1 MAVHCLAGLGRT
13 GTLIALYM
21 MKHFGF
27 TANEAMGWL
36 RICRPGSII
45 GPQQQFLVDQE
56 DRMHRLG
63 AAGVPGLG
71 SLESTYSRTT
81 SPSQYRSNDGISQ
94 SKVLSEM
101 VTDGMLNRSSIRIK
115 APQPTSSREG
125 AQVER
130 QQEAATRSCLPW
142 LDQQSQKP
150 SLTKKK
156 EPSLQAK
163 QLTTGGGMKRS
174 VSGPSLAIAAAKKE
188 GLRLHVSHVAPQRDV
203 PQKGSAGFAG
213 VHSLRKNGSFNN
225 LSQATMNSLLSA
237 ASSDA
242 STPRSSGSSA
252 RGEDDSDKDMDG
264 FMRTHSDGEFER
276 VGSGSLCF
284 GGMEKL
290 HRNVPAHLK
299 QTVAGKLGFRW
310 GLGQERGDNQGE
322 GGQGR
327 SGGDLSPISVFSR
340 ARLHW
345 QSPPETN

>member
-56 DRMHRLG
+56 ARMHRLG

-71 SLESTYSRTT
+71 SQLESTYSRTT
-81 SPSQYRSNDGISQ
+81 SPSNYRSNDGITQSQ
-94 SKVLSEM
+94 VLSEM

-115 APQPTSSREG
+115 APQRSSSRP
-125 AQVER
+125 QVES
-130 QQEAATRSCLPW
+130 QQEGATRSFLPW
-142 LDQQSQKP
+142 LGPQSQKP
-150 SLTKKK
+150 SLKREKA
-156 EPSLQAK
+156 PSLQAK
-163 QLTTGGGMKRS
+163 GRQPPTGGRMKRS
-174 VSGPSLAIAAAKKE
+174 VSDPSLATPAAKTDVKE
-188 GLRLHVSHVAPQRDV
+188 GLRLQVRRDSHTPQRDL
-203 PQKGSAGFAG
+203 PHKGSAGFAG

-225 LSQATMNSLLSA
+225 LSNATMNNLISA
-237 ASSDA
+237 ASSDT

-252 RGEDDSDKDMDG
+252 RREDDSDTDLDCFESKRTLSEEG
-264 FMRTHSDGEFER
+264 FQR

-290 HRNVPAHLK
+290 HRNAPAHLK
-299 QTVAGKLGFRW
+299 QIVAGELG
-310 GLGQERGDNQGE
+310 
-322 GGQGR
+322 
-327 SGGDLSPISVFSR
+327 
-340 ARLHW
+340 LHV
-345 QSPPETN
+345 N